1 MIKENFY
8 DTEKPEEYV
17 YDPELIDYDLFF
29 KDLWEKEDNFLKS
42 VGVEPTNKQGYFQP
56 MRCAPLSLDYY

>member
-1 MIKENFY
+1 MHLHRALKEYIMIKENFY
-8 DTEKPEEYV
+8 DPEKPEEYV

-42 VGVEPTNKQGYFQP
+42 VGVEPTNK
-56 MRCAPLSLDYY
+56 